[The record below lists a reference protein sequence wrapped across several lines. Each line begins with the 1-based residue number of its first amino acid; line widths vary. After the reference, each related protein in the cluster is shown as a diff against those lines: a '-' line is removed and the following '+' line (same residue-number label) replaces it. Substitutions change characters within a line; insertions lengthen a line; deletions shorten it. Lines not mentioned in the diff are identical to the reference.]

1 MLNVLTNSDV
11 YVEDKLFATL
21 DPTVRKLILD
31 SGQEIVISDT
41 VGFINK
47 LPHDL
52 IAAFKSTLEEVVY
65 ADLIIHVVDGSNEIY
80 EEQIEIV
87 EGVLKDLGVD
97 SKPTILVINKIDK
110 AIPKDIMYSQF

>member
-1 MLNVLTNSDV
+1 MIQ
-11 YVEDKLFATL
+11 L
-21 DPTVRKLILD
+21 DLSI
-31 SGQEIVISDT
+31 
-41 VGFINK
+41 

-87 EGVLKDLGVD
+87 EGVLKDLE
-97 SKPTILVINKIDK
+97 
-110 AIPKDIMYSQF
+110 